1 LKNPPDQKITGNGVN
16 KMALTGIQIFKL
28 LPKTNCKE
36 CGVPTCLAFAMALAA
51 GKAELSAC
59 PYVSDEAKE
68 ALSEASAPPIR
79 PVTIGVGDNAVK
91 VGGETVMFRHEK
103 RFENPPGIAIMVKT
117 GMDDAEIDARLKKF
131 KELQY
136 ERVGLHLRGELVA
149 IKDESGDAAR
159 FEAVIGKVLQG
170 SDAGLILMSDS
181 ADVLAAG
188 VKACADKKPLIYAA
202 TGDNLDQ
209 VVTLAKDN
217 SCPLAVKGANLDE
230 VAELAEKAAAAGV
243 NDIVIDSGA
252 RTVKQAFQDELII
265 RGAALV
271 NKYKPLGYPTIAIPA
286 EMTDDPMKEAV
297 IAGMMIAKYA
307 GLIVLSDFQ
316 GESLFPL
323 LVERMNVYTDPQRP
337 LATTQG
343 IYEIGNV
350 TDQSP
355 VLITTNFS
363 LTYFIVSGE
372 IESSK
377 VPSYL
382 LVMDTEG
389 LSVMT
394 AWAAGKFVADAIGPF
409 VKKSG
414 IEDKVKHRKLI
425 IPGYAAA
432 ESGGLE
438 EELPGWEVLVGPREG
453 AHITAYLKAWTP

>member
-1 LKNPPDQKITGNGVN
+1 
-16 KMALTGIQIFKL
+16 MALTGIQIFKL

-36 CGVPTCLAFAMALAA
+36 CGVPTCLAFAMSLAA
-51 GKAELSAC
+51 GKAELTAC

-103 RFENPPGIAIMVKT
+103 RFENPTGIAITIGT
-117 GMDDAEIDARLKKF
+117 GLDDAEIDARLKKF

-136 ERVGLHLRGELVA
+136 ERVGLLLRGELVA
-149 IKDESGDAAR
+149 IKDEAGDIAR
-159 FEAVIGKVLQG
+159 FEAVVGKVTAG
-170 SDAGLILMSDS
+170 GDADIILMSDNV
-181 ADVLAAG
+181 DVLTAG

-202 TGDNLDQ
+202 TSDNVDT
-209 VVTLAKDN
+209 VATLAKDN
-217 SCPLAVKGANLDE
+217 SCPVVAKGSSLDE
-230 VAELAEKAAAAGV
+230 VAELTEKLGAAGI

-252 RTVKQAFQDELII
+252 RTLKQLFEDQLII

-286 EMTDDPMKEAV
+286 EMTDNPMKEAV
-297 IAGMMIAKYA
+297 IAGMLIAKYA
-307 GLIVLSDFQ
+307 GIIVLSDFQ

-323 LVERMNVYTDPQRP
+323 LVERLNIYTDPQRP
-337 LATTQG
+337 LATTEG
-343 IYEIGNV
+343 IYEINNP
-350 TDQSP
+350 DENSP
-355 VLITTNFS
+355 VLLTSNFS

-372 IESSK
+372 IEGSK

-382 LVMDTEG
+382 VVMDTEG

-409 VKKSG
+409 IKKCG
-414 IEDKVKHRKLI
+414 ITDKVKHRKLI

-438 EELPGWEVLVGPREG
+438 EELPDWEILIGPREG
-453 AHITAYLKAWTP
+453 SHIPAYLKSWTP